1 MYSYI
6 PNYHQSTVQTAHL
19 NVKLKSHIAF
29 DNAAEAL
36 AKQFKI
42 QTKTKVIHFPQ
53 ELFKEAQ
60 TTQFNKSVH

>member
-1 MYSYI
+1 MPLIDYYCSEVLYEIYITFMYSYI

-36 AKQFKI
+36 GK
-42 QTKTKVIHFPQ
+42 
-53 ELFKEAQ
+53 
-60 TTQFNKSVH
+60 